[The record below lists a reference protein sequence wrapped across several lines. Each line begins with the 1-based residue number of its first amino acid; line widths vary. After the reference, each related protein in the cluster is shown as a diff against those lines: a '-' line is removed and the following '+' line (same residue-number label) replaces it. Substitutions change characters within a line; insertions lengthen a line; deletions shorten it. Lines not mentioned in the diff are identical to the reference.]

1 MKDDWSFTIENC
13 DVNDDALNEL
23 AGLKNNKFD
32 AKSVTF
38 RKINDAT
45 TATKATSPSEV
56 TVKVNC
62 DTTDAITQLQ
72 DLYTM
77 LDQLNEQ
84 VMRVKK
90 NMGSMESADIF
101 TNNYNN
107 CTFLYG
113 KYGRANVVKLM
124 KTKMQTLKITNAIVT
139 VIAIA
144 VISKKGNYYV

>member
-45 TATKATSPSEV
+45 TAATKATSPSEV

-84 VMRVKK
+84 VMRVKE
-90 NMGSMESADIF
+90 NIGTMEGTDIF

-113 KYGRANVVKLM
+113 KYGRANVYNDCSEIDENEDV
-124 KTKMQTLKITNAIVT
+124 NFEDNEC
-139 VIAIA
+139 
-144 VISKKGNYYV
+144 NYDCEDCNYSNK

>member
-45 TATKATSPSEV
+45 IAATKATSPSEV

-84 VMRVKK
+84 VMRVKE

-113 KYGRANVVKLM
+113 KYGRANVYNDCSEIDENEDV
-124 KTKMQTLKITNAIVT
+124 NFEDNEC
-139 VIAIA
+139 
-144 VISKKGNYYV
+144 NYDCEDCDCSNK

>member
-113 KYGRANVVKLM
+113 KYGRANVYNECSE
-124 KTKMQTLKITNAIVT
+124 IDENENANFEDNECNCDCDCDCCD
-139 VIAIA
+139 
-144 VISKKGNYYV
+144 K